1 MFLAGLS
8 NLFVDENHQRKGIGA
23 SLLEYGL
30 ALADERKLPVYV
42 EATAMGVPLYTK
54 YGFKEVSSFEISL
67 SDYTDGRIKDVH
79 KHTLMLRDARDGV
92 VQVKRGHRK
101 TYSFQA

>member
-1 MFLAGLS
+1 
-8 NLFVDENHQRKGIGA
+8 
-23 SLLEYGL
+23 LEYGL

-42 EATAMGVPLYTK
+42 EATVAGVPLYTK
-54 YGFKEVSSFEISL
+54 YGFKQVSTFEIPL
-67 SDYTDGRIKDVH
+67 ADYTDGRTKDVH

-92 VQVKRGHRK
+92 AQVRRGHRK